1 MNFFKTKYL
10 QTHDL
15 ILKKEFSDINI
26 DDLLDMQHDQFSSRI
41 ERWTYEGSGWILNLV
56 IQHQLVISEITPCEG
71 IFYFQLPKK
80 LRKPKKG
87 LINTQKRR

>member
-1 MNFFKTKYL
+1 
-10 QTHDL
+10 
-15 ILKKEFSDINI
+15 
-26 DDLLDMQHDQFSSRI
+26 MQHDQFSSRI

-71 IFYFQLPKK
+71 IFYFQLSEK